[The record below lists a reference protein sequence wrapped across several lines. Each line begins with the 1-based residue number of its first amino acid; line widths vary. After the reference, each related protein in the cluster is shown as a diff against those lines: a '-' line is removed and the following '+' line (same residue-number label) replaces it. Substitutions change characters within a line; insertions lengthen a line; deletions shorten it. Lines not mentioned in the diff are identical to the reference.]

1 MQFPENLQ
9 QKLSLRTQQGIYRQ
23 LPTSKAAIDFC
34 SNDYLGLARSTAL
47 KQLIT
52 QEAEQFSNYL
62 LGSTGSRLLS
72 GNHPVYELLEKQL
85 ATFHRAE
92 AALLFN
98 SGYVA
103 NLGFF
108 SAVPQRGDTI
118 FYDEASHASI
128 KEGIRLSL
136 AKAYSFK
143 HNSLE
148 DLTRK
153 FKHAAGNAYVAVESV
168 YSMDGDQ
175 APLPKLADFCEKK
188 GAYLVVD
195 EAHSNGLFGENGE
208 GLIVE
213 KNLTDKVFARIMTF
227 GKAIGSHGAAVV
239 GSTSLKNYLINFS
252 RPFIYTT
259 ALPLHNILA
268 IKSAYS
274 FLPSLQAER
283 NQVKALSRYLNEQL
297 EKFTGNKYL
306 QEPGPINVV
315 FAPNIEQLKKISR
328 NLQENN
334 IDVRPVFSPTV
345 PVGKER
351 LRIIVHAF
359 NTPAQID
366 LLLGPLANLWA

>member
-9 QKLSLRTQQGIYRQ
+9 QKLNTRQQHGTYRRLKTNQ
-23 LPTSKAAIDFC
+23 VQIDFC
-34 SNDYLGLARSTAL
+34 SNDYLGLARSAAL
-47 KQLIT
+47 KRLVT
-52 QEAEQFSNYL
+52 LEYEQFSDYL
-62 LGSTGSRLLS
+62 MGATGSRLLS
-72 GNHPVYELLEKQL
+72 GNHLVYELLETQL
-85 ATFHRAE
+85 ATFHHAE

-103 NLGFF
+103 NLGIF

-148 DLTRK
+148 DLSRK
-153 FKHAAGNAYVAVESV
+153 FKHATGNAFVAVESV

-175 APLPKLADFCEKK
+175 APLPELAAFCEKQE
-188 GAYLVVD
+188 AYLIVD
-195 EAHSNGLFGENGE
+195 EAHSNGLFGPNGE
-208 GLIVE
+208 GLVVE
-213 KNLTDKVFARIMTF
+213 QNVAAQVFARIITF

-239 GSTSLKNYLINFS
+239 GSVALREYLINFS
-252 RPFIYTT
+252 RPFIYST

-268 IKSAYS
+268 IKTAYS

-283 NQVKALSRYLNEQL
+283 YHLKELSGYLNQKL
-297 EKFTGNKYL
+297 AAATGIFLKN
-306 QEPGPINVV
+306 PGPINSIYSENV
-315 FAPNIEQLKKISR
+315 AELKKISER
-328 NLQENN
+328 LLENN
-334 IDVRPVFSPTV
+334 MDVRPVFSPTV

-351 LRIIVHAF
+351 LRVIIHAF
-359 NTPAQID
+359 NTREQVD
-366 LLLGPLANLWA
+366 LLLQQANF

>member
-9 QKLSLRTQQGIYRQ
+9 QKLTARTGQGIYRQ
-23 LPTSKAAIDFC
+23 LKTTQAAIDFC
-34 SNDYLGLARSTAL
+34 SNDYLGLARSPAL
-47 KQLIT
+47 RQLVT
-52 QEAEQFSNYL
+52 HEAEQFSDYL

-72 GNHPVYELLEKQL
+72 GNHALYELLEAQL
-85 ATFHRAE
+85 ATFHQAE

-128 KEGIRLSL
+128 KEGIRLGL

-143 HNSLE
+143 HNSLD

-153 FKHAAGNAYVAVESV
+153 FKYATGNAYVALESI

-175 APLPKLADFCEKK
+175 APLPEMAAFCENK
-188 GAYLVVD
+188 GAYLIVD

-208 GLIVE
+208 GLVVE
-213 KNLTDKVFARIMTF
+213 KKLANKVFARIMTF
-227 GKAIGSHGAAVV
+227 GKAIGSHGAAVI
-239 GSTSLKNYLINFS
+239 GSGTLKNYLINFS

-283 NQVKALSRYLNEQL
+283 QQVKRLSHYLNQQL
-297 EKFTGNKYL
+297 AEITGTQFL
-306 QEPGPINVV
+306 SEPSPINVV
-315 FAPNIEQLKKISR
+315 FAPSMAQLKISSEQLQK
-328 NLQENN
+328 NN

-345 PVGKER
+345 PAGKER
-351 LRIIVHAF
+351 LRIIVHAY
-359 NTPAQID
+359 NTQDQVD
-366 LLLGPLANLWA
+366 LLLRPLRTLFA

>member
-1 MQFPENLQ
+1 MHFPDNLK
-9 QKLSLRTQQGIYRQ
+9 QKLISRQQQGIYRQ
-23 LPTSKAAIDFC
+23 LKTTQATVDFC
-34 SNDYLGLARSTAL
+34 SNDYLGLARSKAL
-47 KQLIT
+47 KQVIAA
-52 QEAEQFSNYL
+52 EAEQISDYL
-62 LGSTGSRLLS
+62 LGATGSRLLS
-72 GNHPVYELLEKQL
+72 GNHAIYELLEKQL
-85 ATFHRAE
+85 AEFHQVE
-92 AALLFN
+92 SALLFN

-148 DLTRK
+148 DLGRK
-153 FKHAAGNAYVAVESV
+153 FKHAAGNCYIVVESV

-175 APLPKLADFCEKK
+175 APLKELAEFCESK

-195 EAHSNGLFGENGE
+195 EAHSNGLHGENGE
-208 GLIVE
+208 GLVVE
-213 KNLTDKVFARIMTF
+213 KKLTSQVFAAIMTF

-239 GSTSLKNYLINFS
+239 GSSELKNFLINFS

-259 ALPLHNILA
+259 ALPLHNILS
-268 IKSAYS
+268 IKNAYS

-283 NQVKALSRYLNEQL
+283 EQVKALSIYLNQQL
-297 EKFTGNKYL
+297 EKITGLNNL
-306 QEPGPINVV
+306 QEPGPINSL
-315 FAPNIEQLKKISR
+315 FASSVSRLKQISET
-328 NLQENN
+328 LQTNN
-334 IDVRPVFSPTV
+334 FDVRPVFSPTV
-345 PVGKER
+345 PSGTER
-351 LRIIVHAF
+351 LRIIVHAY

-366 LLLGPLANLWA
+366 ELISLIAPFYT

>member
-1 MQFPENLQ
+1 
-9 QKLSLRTQQGIYRQ
+9 
-23 LPTSKAAIDFC
+23 
-34 SNDYLGLARSTAL
+34 
-47 KQLIT
+47 
-52 QEAEQFSNYL
+52 
-62 LGSTGSRLLS
+62 
-72 GNHPVYELLEKQL
+72 
-85 ATFHRAE
+85 
-92 AALLFN
+92 
-98 SGYVA
+98 
-103 NLGFF
+103 
-108 SAVPQRGDTI
+108 QRGDTI
-118 FYDEASHASI
+118 FYDEISHASI

-136 AKAYSFK
+136 AKSYSFK

-148 DLTRK
+148 DLNRK
-153 FKHAAGNAYVAVESV
+153 FKNATGNAYIAVESV

-175 APLPKLADFCEKK
+175 APLPELANFCEKQ

-208 GLIVE
+208 GLVVE
-213 KNLTDKVFARIMTF
+213 KNLSDKVFARIMTF

-283 NQVKALSRYLNEQL
+283 IQVKMLSRYLNKEL
-297 EKFTGNKYL
+297 EKITSNHYL

-315 FAPNIEQLKKISR
+315 FAPGIEQLKNLSKQ
-328 NLQENN
+328 LQENN

-345 PVGKER
+345 PAGKER

-359 NTPAQID
+359 NTPEQID
-366 LLLGPLANLWA
+366 LLLQPLADLWV